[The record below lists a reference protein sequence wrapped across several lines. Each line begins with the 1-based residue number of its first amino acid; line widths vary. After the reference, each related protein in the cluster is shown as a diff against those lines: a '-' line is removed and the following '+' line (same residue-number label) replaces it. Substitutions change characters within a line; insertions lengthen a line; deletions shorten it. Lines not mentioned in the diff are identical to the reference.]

1 MMEAD
6 LRDGAD
12 TLPGFAVSANSGLQ
26 PLQNSV
32 RARKSVPDEARDALV
47 EVL

>member
-1 MMEAD
+1 MEAD

-12 TLPGFAVSANSGLQ
+12 TLPGCDVSANSGLQ

-32 RARKSVPDEARDALV
+32 MARKSVPDEVRDDLV
-47 EVL
+47 GVL